1 MNKSQFKYLTNGHL
15 KESENWRFPD
25 RNTVSQQTIKCDE
38 CDKVLVEVLDKDR
51 DGNSI
56 LNADNEH
63 DYSKYPVYIK
73 EKTYYKTHDKTH
85 TIDLCVKCYDK
96 EKANPK

>member
-1 MNKSQFKYLTNGHL
+1 MNKSQFKYVINSHL

-25 RNTVSQQTIKCDE
+25 LNTISRETIKCDE
-38 CDKVLVEVLDKDR
+38 CDKILVEVLDKDQ
-51 DGNSI
+51 DGNPI

-63 DYSKYPVYIK
+63 DFRKYPVYIK
-73 EKTYYKTHDKTH
+73 EQNYYKAHKN
-85 TIDLCVKCYDK
+85 DLCTKCYDK